1 MEEVIIQS
9 PDDLPPKKPQR
20 ADSRLIWKILCGVF
34 FITTVIFFII
44 AIAKG
49 GAEGNGGVDASNG
62 QSNGNSSSQG
72 GSSEPEDSL
81 ALKNFNVDIGK
92 LVGAAGFNYGSILS
106 IKTNADGTYMIGE
119 IKNGNAVKFAIR
131 SLPNGSWEKANLI
144 TGRDNIEG
152 ANNTCLNISKTELEV
167 FSGYKTSAGGDA
179 YCVRYNDLEE
189 DDDSE
194 AEDEIELIPAADAIK
209 DGEYKEE

>member
-9 PDDLPPKKPQR
+9 PEDLPPKKPQR
-20 ADSRLIWKILCGVF
+20 ADSGLIWKILCGIF
-34 FITTVIFFII
+34 FVTTIIFFII
-44 AIAKG
+44 SITKG
-49 GAEGNGGVDASNG
+49 GTEGNGGVDVPNG
-62 QSNGNSSSQG
+62 QSNGNGSSQS

-131 SLPNGSWEKANLI
+131 SLPNGSWKKANLI
-144 TGRDNIEG
+144 TSRDNIEG

-167 FSGYKTSAGGDA
+167 FSGYKTSSGGDA
-179 YCVRYNDLEE
+179 YCVHYNDLEE

-194 AEDEIELIPAADAIK
+194 AEDEIELVTAADAIK